1 MGNAISKK
9 RAQGS
14 PSLTPRAVKAKS
26 FWPFGR
32 AEKPEAAG
40 PKEEELG
47 RLAVHYTASP
57 HFQENVFIEG
67 SRPKHLQDLHTE
79 AQEGLKI
86 LLQEEH
92 KNGVDFLAD
101 QSNSEVEPWPERD
114 AADSHHRDESEGP
127 GSIAANSS
135 TSSAS
140 AASSVSN
147 RPLLTRQ
154 GSTFKPLHPVKRPER
169 TKKRTRRT
177 TIMGIPQQ
185 VQRELVMQRAALP
198 QQQQVADDGVTSL
211 DVVIIPTIDGE
222 TPAPDHEGVRVHLQ
236 SIEAIQASRE
246 EQLLRQHLQALY
258 RDDLALAHRAGPRAS
273 ALQRPKSLAV
283 PGLTSSSFLHEPLGP
298 VMSIS
303 PQATY
308 LSKIIPNAILPAA
321 VDVIQIDRSRRN
333 RGSMRAISKSSLASA
348 SPPSS
353 CRSGD
358 DTQEPRSSA
367 SSHGSQ
373 SQSSETVVSNSSTVS
388 SKGATP
394 TPAECPKE
402 RGDLSMA
409 HTSTRVALSSFC
421 SESKGT
427 SLRGPESRVTTVAEV
442 VKDDDDDEDG
452 ENVRNSRAFTR
463 SLSVMKTKQPP
474 APPRR
479 TFSLHHEKVKRR
491 SRELVEGKDSGNKE
505 GGKGQNKPTEGNTS
519 AVRAGSS
526 DHSSSSSTVAEDSRL
541 SSISSPQ
548 SPLVDQ
554 CETSSSSQQ
563 NASTAESKFD
573 RTLSPSSGYS
583 SQSGTP
589 TLSQKEIC
597 PPSPEKQKPPKP
609 ERSGSRASPS
619 VSNSSSV
626 ACLST
631 GELDPVRRGS
641 TPNTTPP
648 QTLKAPPP
656 TAPPHSAVNLR
667 DLLNIPPPPKVKAPS
682 PPPPETWAHNTR
694 TFELLCGPPPDAR
707 RLLQLQNQVQ
717 GVVNQT
723 QSQEPPLQHH
733 AAASHPKTPASGGD
747 KNVSQ
752 VENQGSEK
760 LKVKEEQVPVQTPN
774 DRTTES
780 AFEPLALSNADAVV
794 TLMRQRESQDMA
806 VHVKQ
811 RDSQD
816 VHQREEACLQADK
829 QKIPEMSNTGP
840 EMSNTGPEM
849 SNTGKGP
856 TAPKKEPPPV
866 MKKRVRI
873 KQRPEEALQSTQ
885 GHTNSLQSTQGHT
898 ISLQSTQGHT
908 NSLQSTQ
915 GHTISLQSTQGHTI
929 SLQSTEG
936 HTNTLKSTQ
945 GHTISLQST
954 QGHTISLQSTQGH
967 TNSLQSTE
975 GHTNT
980 LKSTQGHTISLQSTQ
995 GHTNS
1000 LQSTEGHT
1008 NTLKSTQGHTNTLKS
1023 TQGHTNTLQSTQGHT
1038 STLQS
1043 TQGHTNIVSGEV
1055 PEVLCPSPETH
1066 LSLAKDTTSM
1076 VKAVTGG
1083 ANTERLAPVEECV
1096 ESAKLHSSLVQA
1108 VTGDVNAERLA
1119 PVGECVES
1127 ARLNGSSPPPSPPPN
1142 HHPPP
1147 PPSKTSPPASS
1158 FSPPPKEEQ
1167 EPLHTESVWPPP
1179 PPPLEDLPE
1188 LVYEGQEELD
1198 FPPPP
1203 PPFSQ
1208 QTLPELEGSQIE
1220 VNQENEL
1227 EDLEASV
1234 ADKCVELPSVQQNE
1248 ELHPEEEILGNP
1260 VAALPTLPEAGKLKQ
1275 TTMLTADQA
1284 VTDVQPG
1291 EHLPECFEAMG
1302 PLDLGSGTAPS
1313 NEFPQTLTEQPT
1325 LTPENQLLTQELPP
1339 LTQEI
1344 PPATQEIPPMTQEIP
1359 PTTQEIP
1366 HLTQEIPPATQEIP
1380 PPAQETLIMTPEIL
1394 SLAEDLPS
1402 LMQENLLLKQE
1413 IPTLIQELPPLTLE
1427 SPTLIEDIPSPPQ
1440 EAPPPPPSTNDSDP
1454 APEPHRSGSA
1464 GLGPSTLLLAHVPTS
1479 SPPQSSQATV
1489 NFRRQSS
1496 QLSRESRSK
1505 ELLLRKSASMPKEDA
1520 NIPLVTPSLLQ
1531 MVRLR
1536 SVGVGEDPG
1545 MAPSPDHTPK
1555 ADSTQS
1561 QDQAVPQKL
1570 TSSDQTI
1577 PQKPTSS
1584 DQDVSQKLMSLDQAV
1599 SQKPTGSDQAVP
1611 QKPIRKSLSL
1621 RAGTPAVKTP
1631 GGPAAAPSLR
1641 LQEAIRL
1648 KTAAMTSRDGLP
1660 ARLCLRSSMASLH
1673 SGDTSSPPGGDMH
1686 KSPASTASFIFSK
1699 STKKVV
1705 IETTSAPEA
1714 LMGLKQSLAAEL
1726 RQASD
1731 EAKQVAANGTNKMAK
1746 LPPPVA
1752 RKPPQHSTNATE
1764 KVTVTAAT
1772 ERSPWGGMQGS
1783 AAGAVAANG
1792 GTTMLEVASQQAQA
1806 TDETDSAGGADRT
1819 NSIEVS

>member
-9 RAQGS
+9 RAQAS

-32 AEKPEAAG
+32 AEKPQAAG
-40 PKEEELG
+40 PKDEELG
-47 RLAVHYTASP
+47 RLTVHYTASP

-92 KNGVDFLAD
+92 KNGVDFQAD

-114 AADSHHRDESEGP
+114 AAGSSHREESEGP
-127 GSIAANSS
+127 GSIAANSC

-140 AASSVSN
+140 AASATSSVSN

-236 SIEAIQASRE
+236 SIDALQASRE

-258 RDDLALAHRAGPRAS
+258 RDDLALAHRTGPRAS

-333 RGSMRAISKSSLASA
+333 RGSMRAVSKSSLASA
-348 SPPSS
+348 SPPLS

-388 SKGATP
+388 SKGATL

-491 SRELVEGKDSGNKE
+491 SRELVEGKDWGNKE

-526 DHSSSSSTVAEDSRL
+526 DHSSTVAEDSRS

-548 SPLVDQ
+548 SPDQPCMVDQ

-597 PPSPEKQKPPKP
+597 PPTPEKQKTKPPKP
-609 ERSGSRASPS
+609 ERSGSRTSPS

-631 GELDPVRRGS
+631 GESDPVRRGS

-707 RLLQLQNQVQ
+707 RLSQLQNQVQ
-717 GVVNQT
+717 GVVHQT

-733 AAASHPKTPASGGD
+733 TAASCPKTPASGGD

-760 LKVKEEQVPVQTPN
+760 LKVKEEQVPVQTPI

-780 AFEPLALSNADAVV
+780 AFEPLALGNADAVV
-794 TLMRQRESQDMA
+794 ALMRQRESQDMA

-829 QKIPEMSNTGP
+829 QKIPEMSNTG
-840 EMSNTGPEM
+840 
-849 SNTGKGP
+849 KGP
-856 TAPKKEPPPV
+856 TVPKKEPPPV
-866 MKKRVRI
+866 MKKSVRI
-873 KQRPEEALQSTQ
+873 KQGQRPEEALQSI
-885 GHTNSLQSTQGHT
+885 QGHT

-908 NSLQSTQ
+908 N
-915 GHTISLQSTQGHTI
+915 
-929 SLQSTEG
+929 
-936 HTNTLKSTQ
+936 
-945 GHTISLQST
+945 
-954 QGHTISLQSTQGH
+954 
-967 TNSLQSTE
+967 
-975 GHTNT
+975 
-980 LKSTQGHTISLQSTQ
+980 
-995 GHTNS
+995 
-1000 LQSTEGHT
+1000 
-1008 NTLKSTQGHTNTLKS
+1008 
-1023 TQGHTNTLQSTQGHT
+1023 
-1038 STLQS
+1038 
-1043 TQGHTNIVSGEV
+1043 IVSGEM
-1055 PEVLCPSPETH
+1055 PEVCPSPDTH

-1096 ESAKLHSSLVQA
+1096 ESAKLHSSSVQA

-1158 FSPPPKEEQ
+1158 SSPPPEEEQ

-1220 VNQENEL
+1220 ANQENEL

-1234 ADKCVELPSVQQNE
+1234 GDKCVELPSVQQNE

-1313 NEFPQTLTEQPT
+1313 NQFPQMLTEQPA

-1359 PTTQEIP
+1359 PA
-1366 HLTQEIPPATQEIP
+1366 TQEIPPLTQEIP
-1380 PPAQETLIMTPEIL
+1380 PPAQETLILTPEIL
-1394 SLAEDLPS
+1394 PLVEDLPS
-1402 LMQENLLLKQE
+1402 LMQETLLLKQL

-1427 SPTLIEDIPSPPQ
+1427 SPTLIEDIPPPPQ

-1464 GLGPSTLLLAHVPTS
+1464 GLGPSALPLAHVPTS

-1489 NFRRQSS
+1489 IFRRQSS

-1505 ELLLRKSASMPKEDA
+1505 ELLLRKSAPMPKEDA

-1555 ADSTQS
+1555 ADSPQS
-1561 QDQAVPQKL
+1561 QDQ
-1570 TSSDQTI
+1570 DQTI

-1584 DQDVSQKLMSLDQAV
+1584 DQDVSQTLMSLDQTVSQKPTGSDQAV
-1599 SQKPTGSDQAVP
+1599 PQKPTGSDQAVP

-1673 SGDTSSPPGGDMH
+1673 SGDTPSPPGGDMH

-1699 STKKVV
+1699 SSKKVV
-1705 IETTSAPEA
+1705 IETASAPEA
-1714 LMGLKQSLAAEL
+1714 LTGLKQSLAAEL
-1726 RQASD
+1726 RQVSD

-1772 ERSPWGGMQGS
+1772 ERSPWGGTQGS

>member
-1 MGNAISKK
+1 MSRSVVAGDLVPRDVSEVLAQQSRACKGRGQK
-9 RAQGS
+9 RGS
-14 PSLTPRAVKAKS
+14 SSL
-26 FWPFGR
+26 GR
-32 AEKPEAAG
+32 AFGWLRPSPRSRSSSTGPSRTRTTNQNQNRPAESSDTRTGLTHQQPCRAG

-47 RLAVHYTASP
+47 RLTVHYTASP

-92 KNGVDFLAD
+92 KNGVDFQTD
-101 QSNSEVEPWPERD
+101 QSNLEVDPWPERD
-114 AADSHHRDESEGP
+114 AAGSGHREESEGP
-127 GSIAANSS
+127 GSVAANSS
-135 TSSAS
+135 TSSVS

-154 GSTFKPLHPVKRPER
+154 GSTFKPLNPVKRPER

-185 VQRELVMQRAALP
+185 VQRELVMQRSALP
-198 QQQQVADDGVTSL
+198 QQQQQQLADDGVTSL
-211 DVVIIPTIDGE
+211 DVAIIPTIDGE

-236 SIEAIQASRE
+236 SIEALQASRE

-258 RDDLALAHRAGPRAS
+258 RDDLVLAHHRAGGGPRA
-273 ALQRPKSLAV
+273 AVLQRPKSLAV

-308 LSKIIPNAILPAA
+308 LSKIIPNAILPAG
-321 VDVIQIDRSRRN
+321 VDVIQIDRSRRS
-333 RGSMRAISKSSLASA
+333 RSSMRAVSKSSLASA

-358 DTQEPRSSA
+358 DTHEPRSSA

-388 SKGATP
+388 SKGAN
-394 TPAECPKE
+394 PATVERPRE
-402 RGDLSMA
+402 RGDLSMP
-409 HTSTRVALSSFC
+409 HTNTRVALSSFC
-421 SESKGT
+421 SESKGIN
-427 SLRGPESRVTTVAEV
+427 LRCPEPRVTTLAEV
-442 VKDDDDDEDG
+442 VKDDDDVDDDDDDDDDDDG

-479 TFSLHHEKVKRR
+479 TYSLHHEKVKRR
-491 SRELVEGKDSGNKE
+491 SRELVEGKDWGNKE
-505 GGKGQNKPTEGNTS
+505 GGKGRNLPKEGSNMEGGKGQQNPTEGNTS

-526 DHSSSSSTVAEDSRL
+526 VH
-541 SSISSPQ
+541 SSISSTVTEGCRLSSLS
-548 SPLVDQ
+548 SPLSPDQPCMVDQ
-554 CETSSSSQQ
+554 SETNSSSQQ

-589 TLSQKEIC
+589 TLPQKDIC
-597 PPSPEKQKPPKP
+597 PPSPEKLKTKPPKP

-631 GELDPVRRGS
+631 GESCDPVRRGS

-648 QTLKAPPP
+648 QTLKAPPT
-656 TAPPHSAVNLR
+656 TAPPHSAVDLR

-694 TFELLCGPPPDAR
+694 TIELLCGPPPNAT
-707 RLLQLQNQVQ
+707 RLLQLQSQVQ
-717 GVVNQT
+717 GVVHST
-723 QSQEPPLQHH
+723 QSQEPPPGQHA

-752 VENQGSEK
+752 VESQGSEK
-760 LKVKEEQVPVQTPN
+760 LKEKEEQVPVQTLS
-774 DRTTES
+774 DRTIEG
-780 AFEPLALSNADAVV
+780 ALEPLAQSNADDVV
-794 TLMRQRESQDMA
+794 TLVKQRETQDMA

-811 RDSQD
+811 KVSQD

-829 QKIPEMSNTGP
+829 QKIPEMSNTGKSIVP
-840 EMSNTGPEM
+840 
-849 SNTGKGP
+849 
-856 TAPKKEPPPV
+856 AVPKKEPPPV
-866 MKKRVRI
+866 MKKSVRI
-873 KQRPEEALQSTQ
+873 KQGQRPEEALQSI
-885 GHTNSLQSTQGHT
+885 QGHT
-898 ISLQSTQGHT
+898 ISLQSTQGHA
-908 NSLQSTQ
+908 SS
-915 GHTISLQSTQGHTI
+915 
-929 SLQSTEG
+929 
-936 HTNTLKSTQ
+936 LKSTQ
-945 GHTISLQST
+945 GHI
-954 QGHTISLQSTQGH
+954 
-967 TNSLQSTE
+967 
-975 GHTNT
+975 
-980 LKSTQGHTISLQSTQ
+980 
-995 GHTNS
+995 
-1000 LQSTEGHT
+1000 

-1023 TQGHTNTLQSTQGHT
+1023 TQGHTSTLKNTQGHT
-1038 STLQS
+1038 NTQKSTQEHTNTLQS
-1043 TQGHTNIVSGEV
+1043 TQGHTNIVPGKV
-1055 PEVLCPSPETH
+1055 PEVCPSI
-1066 LSLAKDTTSM
+1066 AKDATSM

-1083 ANTERLAPVEECV
+1083 ANTEHLVPVGECV
-1096 ESAKLHSSLVQA
+1096 EAANLHSSSVQA
-1108 VTGDVNAERLA
+1108 VTGGANTERLA

-1127 ARLNGSSPPPSPPPN
+1127 ARLSGSSPPPSPPPA

-1158 FSPPPKEEQ
+1158 SSSPPEEEQ
-1167 EPLHTESVWPPP
+1167 EPLHTETVWPPP

-1188 LVYEGQEELD
+1188 LAYEGQEELD

-1208 QTLPELEGSQIE
+1208 PTLPELQGSQMDA
-1220 VNQENEL
+1220 NQENEL
-1227 EDLEASV
+1227 EDLEAPV
-1234 ADKCVELPSVQQNE
+1234 ADKCVEMPSIQQQE
-1248 ELHPEEEILGNP
+1248 ELQPDQAILGNP
-1260 VAALPTLPEAGKLKQ
+1260 MAALPTLPEAEQLKQ
-1275 TTMLTADQA
+1275 TTMLTDDQA
-1284 VTDVQPG
+1284 VTDAQPG
-1291 EHLPECFEAMG
+1291 EDLPECLEAVG

-1313 NEFPQTLTEQPT
+1313 NEFPQTLTKPA
-1325 LTPENQLLTQELPP
+1325 LTPENQLLTQKLSPLTQEITP

-1344 PPATQEIPPMTQEIP
+1344 PPP
-1359 PTTQEIP
+1359 
-1366 HLTQEIPPATQEIP
+1366 TQEIP
-1380 PPAQETLIMTPEIL
+1380 PPTQEIPPPTQEIPPLTQETPILTPEIL
-1394 SLAEDLPS
+1394 PLTEELPS
-1402 LMQENLLLKQE
+1402 LMQETLLLKQE
-1413 IPTLIQELPPLTLE
+1413 VPTLIQDLPPLTLE
-1427 SPTLIEDIPSPPQ
+1427 VPPLNEDIPPPPQ
-1440 EAPPPPPSTNDSDP
+1440 EAPPPPPATNDSDP
-1454 APEPHRSGSA
+1454 APEPHKSGSA
-1464 GLGPSTLLLAHVPTS
+1464 GLGPSALPLLTHMPAASL
-1479 SPPQSSQATV
+1479 PQSSNAMV
-1489 NFRRQSS
+1489 NFRRHSS
-1496 QLSRESRSK
+1496 LLSRESRSK
-1505 ELLLRKSASMPKEDA
+1505 DLLSRKSTSMPKEDA

-1536 SVGVGEDPG
+1536 SVGVGEDAV
-1545 MAPSPDHTPK
+1545 MAPPPDHTPK

-1561 QDQAVPQKL
+1561 QDQAAPQKP
-1570 TSSDQTI
+1570 TSSDQKV

-1584 DQDVSQKLMSLDQAV
+1584 DQDVSQKLKSPDPAA
-1599 SQKPTGSDQAVP
+1599 SQKPTSADQAVP

-1621 RAGTPAVKTP
+1621 RAGSPAVKP
-1631 GGPAAAPSLR
+1631 SGGTTAVAPSLR
-1641 LQEAIRL
+1641 LQEAVRL

-1660 ARLCLRSSMASLH
+1660 PRLCLRSSLASLH
-1673 SGDTSSPPGGDMH
+1673 SADASSPPGGDMH

-1705 IETTSAPEA
+1705 IDTASAPEA
-1714 LMGLKQSLAAEL
+1714 QAGLKQSLAAEL
-1726 RQASD
+1726 RQVSD
-1731 EAKQVAANGTNKMAK
+1731 QAKLAAANGANKMAK

-1764 KVTVTAAT
+1764 KVAAAT
-1772 ERSPWGGMQGS
+1772 EQSLWGGSQGS

-1792 GTTMLEVASQQAQA
+1792 GTTMVDVGGQQTQA
-1806 TDETDSAGGADRT
+1806 TDETDSAAGADRT